1 MPCVDWA
8 ATPHRRAA
16 VTVLHPRRGAGD
28 AMSTGATDISTEAA
42 EQPTAVI
49 ATGGTIAMLPD
60 PESGVRRPS
69 LTGADLAARIR
80 GLDTPLAHLEA
91 YAIGSED
98 ATFEHWLMLAREIQR
113 IAADHAGVVIM
124 HGTDTMEEAAHFINE
139 CVPSIPVAFCGAMRP
154 PGTPGYDGGRN
165 LLDAITVA
173 RNPLAPRLGTVV
185 VMNHEVLP
193 AWDVVKRDSVA
204 LSSFAT
210 RHGTRIGTVHDRQ
223 LRLLSHPLEFN
234 WLGTIPDTAPNP
246 DAVAYVRLTGS
257 PGRRRFIGAISGAAG
272 IVVDA
277 LGAGS
282 VPAAVRADLL
292 AASASV
298 PVVLTTR
305 TGSGPVQAEESYP
318 HAWDDLLA
326 AGIALEKRL
335 DGPRARIRLSLSLEL
350 QRAYTA
356 FEPSL

>member
-1 MPCVDWA
+1 MSQPQPDPTQPA
-8 ATPHRRAA
+8 PDRR
-16 VTVLHPRRGAGD
+16 
-28 AMSTGATDISTEAA
+28 
-42 EQPTAVI
+42 PTAVI
-49 ATGGTIAMLPD
+49 ATGGTISMLPD
-60 PESGVRRPS
+60 PDSGLRRPL
-69 LTGADLAARIR
+69 LTGAALAAEVH
-80 GLDTPLAHLEA
+80 GLDEPLVHVQP
-91 YAIGSED
+91 YSIGSED
-98 ATFEHWLMLAREIQR
+98 ATFEHWLTLVHEIQR
-113 IAADHAGVVIM
+113 LTADHAGVVVM

-139 CVPSIPVAFCGAMRP
+139 CLPTTPVALCGAMRP

-173 RNPLAPRLGTVV
+173 RDPLAGRLGTVV

-223 LRLLSHPLEFN
+223 LRMLSLPLDLN
-234 WLGTIPDTAPNP
+234 WLGAVPAAAPDP

-257 PGRRRFIGAISGAAG
+257 PGRRRFVEAISGASG
-272 IVVDA
+272 VVVDA

-282 VPAAVRADLL
+282 VPVTIKADLL
-292 AASASV
+292 AAAATI

-318 HAWDDLLA
+318 HAWDDLLG
-326 AGIALEKRL
+326 AGVALEKRL
-335 DGPRARIRLSLSLEL
+335 DGPRARIRLSLSL
-350 QRAYTA
+350 QVGRPYAP
-356 FEPSL
+356 FEAL

>member
-1 MPCVDWA
+1 
-8 ATPHRRAA
+8 
-16 VTVLHPRRGAGD
+16 
-28 AMSTGATDISTEAA
+28 MSTRITHTSTRTA
-42 EQPTAVI
+42 ERPTAVI
-49 ATGGTIAMLPD
+49 ATGGTISMLPD

-69 LTGADLAARIR
+69 LTGADLAAGIH
-80 GLDTPLAHLEA
+80 GLDGPLTHLQP

-98 ATFEHWLMLAREIQR
+98 ATFEHWLTLVREIER
-113 IAADHAGVVIM
+113 IAPDHAGVVVM

-139 CVPSIPVAFCGAMRP
+139 CVPGIPVTLCGAMRP

-165 LLDAITVA
+165 LLDAVTVA
-173 RNPLAPRLGTVV
+173 RYPLASKLGTVV

-223 LRLLSHPLEFN
+223 LRLLSQPLEFN
-234 WLGTIPDTAPNP
+234 WLGTVPGAAPDP

-257 PGRRRFIGAISGAAG
+257 PGRRRFASAISDAAG

-282 VPAAVRADLL
+282 VPAAVRTDLL
-292 AASASV
+292 AACRSV

-305 TGSGPVQAEESYP
+305 TGSGPVQAEEAYP

-326 AGIALEKRL
+326 AGITLEKRL

-350 QRAYTA
+350 QREYAP
-356 FEPSL
+356 FEPFV

>member
-1 MPCVDWA
+1 
-8 ATPHRRAA
+8 
-16 VTVLHPRRGAGD
+16 
-28 AMSTGATDISTEAA
+28 
-42 EQPTAVI
+42 
-49 ATGGTIAMLPD
+49 
-60 PESGVRRPS
+60 
-69 LTGADLAARIR
+69 
-80 GLDTPLAHLEA
+80 
-91 YAIGSED
+91 
-98 ATFEHWLMLAREIQR
+98 
-113 IAADHAGVVIM
+113 
-124 HGTDTMEEAAHFINE
+124 
-139 CVPSIPVAFCGAMRP
+139 MRP

-173 RNPLAPRLGTVV
+173 RNPVALKLGTVV

-223 LRLLSHPLEFN
+223 LRLLSQPLDFN
-234 WLGTIPDTAPNP
+234 WLGTVP
-246 DAVAYVRLTGS
+246 DAAPDPDAIAYVRLTGS
-257 PGRRRFIGAISGAAG
+257 PGRRRFVQATSGAAG

-282 VPAAVRADLL
+282 VPAAVRTDLL
-292 AASASV
+292 AACASV

-326 AGIALEKRL
+326 AGITLEKRL
-335 DGPRARIRLSLSLEL
+335 DGPRARIRLSLCLE
-350 QRAYTA
+350 QGRDYTP
-356 FEPSL
+356 FEPFV

>member
-1 MPCVDWA
+1 
-8 ATPHRRAA
+8 
-16 VTVLHPRRGAGD
+16 
-28 AMSTGATDISTEAA
+28 MSTAPKDTIDSSAA
-42 EQPTAVI
+42 RPTAVI
-49 ATGGTIAMLPD
+49 ATGGTISMLPD
-60 PESGVRRPS
+60 PESGLRRPL
-69 LTGADLAARIR
+69 LTGAELAAGIR
-80 GLDTPLAHLEA
+80 GLDTPLAHRQP

-98 ATFEHWLMLAREIQR
+98 ATFAHWLTLVHEITR
-113 IAADHAGVVIM
+113 VASDHAGVVVM

-139 CVPSIPVAFCGAMRP
+139 CLPTTPVALCGAMRP

-173 RNPLAPRLGTVV
+173 RDPLAAGLGTVV

-210 RHGTRIGTVHDRQ
+210 RHGTRIATVHDRQ
-223 LRLLSHPLEFN
+223 LRMLSQPLRFN
-234 WLGTIPDTAPNP
+234 WLAEVPATAPEP

-257 PGRRRFIGAISGAAG
+257 PGGRRFREAIRDAAG

-282 VPAAVRADLL
+282 VPVAVRADLL
-292 AASASV
+292 AAAASV

-305 TGSGPVQAEESYP
+305 TGSGPVQAEDSYP
-318 HAWDDLLA
+318 HAWDDLLD

-335 DGPRARIRLSLSLEL
+335 DGPRARIRLSLSLL
-350 QRAYTA
+350 LGRAYVP
-356 FEPSL
+356 FEPSG

>member
-1 MPCVDWA
+1 M
-8 ATPHRRAA
+8 T
-16 VTVLHPRRGAGD
+16 
-28 AMSTGATDISTEAA
+28 AA
-42 EQPTAVI
+42 EAPTAVI
-49 ATGGTIAMLPD
+49 ATGGTIAMLAD
-60 PESGVRRPS
+60 PKSGVRSPT
-69 LTGADLAARIR
+69 LTGAELAAGIH
-80 GLDTPLAHLEA
+80 GLDAPLVHLQP

-98 ATFEHWLMLAREIQR
+98 ATFEHWLMLVREIER
-113 IAADHAGVVIM
+113 IAVAHAGVVVM
-124 HGTDTMEEAAHFINE
+124 HGTDTMEEAAYFINE
-139 CVPSIPVAFCGAMRP
+139 CVPRIPVAFCGAMRP

-173 RNPLAPRLGTVV
+173 RDPLGPRLGTVV

-223 LRLLSHPLEFN
+223 LRLLSQPLDFN
-234 WLGTIPDTAPNP
+234 WLGTVPDGAPDP

-257 PGRRRFIGAISGAAG
+257 PGRRRFVQAISGAAG
-272 IVVDA
+272 IVIDA

-282 VPAAVRADLL
+282 VPVAVRADLL
-292 AASASV
+292 AACASV
-298 PVVLTTR
+298 RVVLTTR

-326 AGIALEKRL
+326 AGVTLEKRL

-350 QRAYTA
+350 GRPYTP
-356 FEPSL
+356 FEPWV

>member
-1 MPCVDWA
+1 MSAQPS
-8 ATPHRRAA
+8 TSSPHSSE
-16 VTVLHPRRGAGD
+16 L
-28 AMSTGATDISTEAA
+28 
-42 EQPTAVI
+42 PTAVI
-49 ATGGTIAMLPD
+49 ATGGTISMLAD
-60 PESGVRRPS
+60 PESGRRRPL
-69 LTGADLAARIR
+69 LTGATLAASIQ
-80 GLDTPLAHLEA
+80 GLDAPLVHAQP

-98 ATFEHWLMLAREIQR
+98 ATFEHWLMLVREIAR
-113 IAADHAGVVIM
+113 LAADHAGVVVM

-139 CVPSIPVAFCGAMRP
+139 CLPSISVALCGAMRP

-173 RNPLAPRLGTVV
+173 RNPHGPELGTVV

-223 LRLLSHPLEFN
+223 LRLLSRPLEFN
-234 WLGTIPDTAPNP
+234 WLGQVPDNPPDP
-246 DAVAYVRLTGS
+246 DAVAYVRLSGS
-257 PGRRRFIGAISGAAG
+257 PGRRRFNDAIGGAAG
-272 IVVDA
+272 IVIDA

-282 VPAAVRADLL
+282 VPAAVRDDLL
-292 AASASV
+292 AAARSV

-318 HAWDDLLA
+318 HAWDDLMA

-350 QRAYTA
+350 DLPYAP
-356 FEPSL
+356 FEPCG

>member
-1 MPCVDWA
+1 MSA
-8 ATPHRRAA
+8 QTSTNTP
-16 VTVLHPRRGAGD
+16 
-28 AMSTGATDISTEAA
+28 EAYA
-42 EQPTAVI
+42 LATAVI
-49 ATGGTIAMLPD
+49 ATGGTISMLPD
-60 PESGVRRPS
+60 PESGRRRPL
-69 LTGADLAARIR
+69 LTGADLAARVR
-80 GLDTPLAHLEA
+80 GLDAPLVHLQP

-98 ATFEHWLMLAREIQR
+98 ATYEHWLTLVREI
-113 IAADHAGVVIM
+113 AGLSADHAGVVVM

-139 CVPSIPVAFCGAMRP
+139 CLPETPVALCGAMRP

-173 RNPLAPRLGTVV
+173 RDAHAPQLGTVV

-223 LRLLSHPLEFN
+223 LRLLSRPLEFN
-234 WLGTIPDTAPNP
+234 WLGSIPDSAPDP
-246 DAVAYVRLTGS
+246 DAVAYVRLSGS
-257 PGRRRFIGAISGAAG
+257 PGRRRFNEAISGAAG
-272 IVVDA
+272 IVIDA

-282 VPAAVRADLL
+282 VPAAVRDDLL
-292 AASASV
+292 AAARSV
-298 PVVLTTR
+298 PLVLTTR
-305 TGSGPVQAEESYP
+305 TGSGPVQAEDSYP

-350 QRAYTA
+350 GRPYTP
-356 FEPSL
+356 FEPRG